1 MERKIYFKVFMKKLC
16 LSVFCA
22 LFSLYSFADNAVVY
36 KYAPGAPKSE
46 RYVLTLD
53 SKECHVYPTPL
64 ADIAPFDITGKTLAV
79 VKAKDTIESFDIR
92 PLSKKIVAKLLDE
105 KTLQFE
111 IPGPCNLS
119 VEINGIK
126 HPLFIFANPPVKNPP
141 KKGDK
146 NVMFFEAGKLHD
158 LGLRTQLPSNTTVY
172 VEGGAVVYG
181 SFRIGDRYKVTP
193 MENVR
198 ICGNGIISCEK
209 IPPAIEKRGPSSQGI
224 EFHNTSNVNLE
235 GFCIVQ
241 SPNWTIPMFACRDVH
256 INNIKTVSEIGW
268 DDGIDVVSCKNV
280 LIENCFLRNKDDCIA
295 IKAGVNYAPKYFK
308 HDQPN
313 NVENV
318 TVRKCVI
325 WNSIWGNG
333 LEIGFETRGDEIKNI
348 VFEDIDIIHTQ
359 CNPKWK
365 EGKEGT
371 FTIHNGDR
379 AKIHNVLYK
388 NIRVEDPENY
398 LMDIRIM
405 FSRYSKDKNRGKIHD
420 IRFEDIYVTTKGPLK
435 NIFEGFS
442 EDSSVSGV
450 RLKNVFI
457 NGKPFAESKDISI
470 EIGKYA
476 EIPIVE

>member
-1 MERKIYFKVFMKKLC
+1 MKKLFIAAF
-16 LSVFCA
+16 LAFGA
-22 LFSLYSFADNAVVY
+22 IASFASNATVY
-36 KYAPGAPKSE
+36 KYSPDAPKSK

-53 SKECHVYPTPL
+53 SQDCHVYPTPL
-64 ADIAPFDITGKTLAV
+64 ADIAPFDIAGKTVAV
-79 VKAKDTIESFDIR
+79 VKVNEQIKSFDIR
-92 PLSKKIVAKLLDE
+92 PLSKKIVSKLLDD

-111 IPGPCNLS
+111 ISEPCNLS
-119 VEINGIK
+119 VEINGIG
-126 HPLFIFANPPVKNPP
+126 HPLFIFANPPIKNPP

-158 LGLRTQLPSNTTVY
+158 LGLRKQLPSNTTVY
-172 VEGGAVVYG
+172 IEGGAVVYG
-181 SFRIGDRYKVTP
+181 SFRIGDRETGSQ

-224 EFHNTSNVNLE
+224 EFHNTSNINLE

-241 SPNWTIPMFACRDVH
+241 SPNWTIPMFACREVH
-256 INNIKTVSEIGW
+256 IDNRKTVSEIGW

-295 IKAGVNYAPKYFK
+295 IKAGVGYAPKYFN
-308 HDQPN
+308 HSLPN

-318 TVRKCVI
+318 TVRKCVV

-359 CNPKWK
+359 RNPKWK

-398 LMDIRIM
+398 LIDIRIM
-405 FSRYSKDKNRGKIHD
+405 FSRYSKDKTRGKVCD
-420 IRFEDIYVTTKGPLK
+420 IRFEDIYVTTKEPLK

-442 EDSSVSGV
+442 EECSVSGIT
-450 RLKNVFI
+450 LKNVFI
-457 NGKPFAESKDISI
+457 NGKPFAESKDISV

-476 EIPIVE
+476 EIPLVE